1 MVKRTPLIGLLL
13 VVAVAA
19 FVAAN
24 WPREASMATATA
36 KLDAESMPRSWGVD
50 ALDGAASATP
60 VRDGSDSEAERV
72 VIAQP
77 TVGVAPPL
85 EPVHAPATFTVEVV
99 DAQSA
104 PLADVAVSLL
114 ERDPGRGWRVAAS
127 ARTNASGRAELPV
140 GAPYLERSVQLP
152 LVDTA
157 PVDVALAPRATWPE
171 VVRFVAKP
179 SGALEVRVLGFDD
192 SAVEDELT
200 ISLRREDGP
209 AAAAP
214 FEQADRRTTTNGV
227 VRFEHVA
234 LESTFTA
241 RAEGAATRF
250 RGAEITGPLRPGET
264 VSIDLAALAPA
275 ALIAAQLVGEDGE
288 ALRAHAVQLVA
299 PRGGASLKGVLLW
312 SGATD
317 REGRVG
323 ISSQEPAATQGS
335 PRKLR
340 LFATRPDGT
349 FLTAALSGGTPS
361 ALTHGRQMLDFGVVE
376 LRPAAALIAGRVLDP
391 AGAAIAGAAV
401 SPCCFDSSRV
411 GEIAAWPERVLTDAD
426 GAFAL
431 ANVAG
436 ISTVM
441 LSVSAQ
447 GFATAN
453 LRGVRS
459 GARDLEVVLE
469 PRGIVRG
476 HVQMP
481 DALSARAL
489 TVQLEQ
495 VSTPGEVRMFSERA
509 GDHPNAA
516 NSTTATV
523 EADGRFESL
532 QVAPGTWRL
541 AVRLDEETLLTMR
554 EFVVEAGAVLDL
566 GQLDLRQRIT
576 PLHID
581 VVDERGEPLPR
592 AMVTLLSE
600 RGAWPTEE
608 YTSRAGRA
616 SFVTLGAPLDL
627 RVWSAG
633 RRSLELKA
641 VASHQRVTLAA
652 GIAVEFVFPRDLPPL
667 APLLEFTLS
676 VTDEDAESLGIIRCF
691 QTDWRTRHLLTSR
704 TAPVGPS
711 ERWTLHLPH
720 AGDYMVLGHLRDSRT
735 LRSIWS
741 SPRPL
746 GPISIDS
753 AAPAPVPLSFDT
765 ASLSSA
771 LAAHAALSTAPSQR

>member
-1 MVKRTPLIGLLL
+1 
-13 VVAVAA
+13 
-19 FVAAN
+19 
-24 WPREASMATATA
+24 
-36 KLDAESMPRSWGVD
+36 MPRSWGADELDD
-50 ALDGAASATP
+50 ATSAAAG
-60 VRDGSDSEAERV
+60 RHGSDADAARV

-77 TVGVAPPL
+77 TAEVAPPL
-85 EPVHAPATFTVEVV
+85 EPVHAPAKLIVEVV
-99 DAQSA
+99 DAQNS
-104 PLADVAVSLL
+104 PLVDVAVSLL
-114 ERDPGRGWRVAAS
+114 EREPGRGWRAAAS
-127 ARTNASGRAELPV
+127 ARTDASGRAQLPA
-140 GAPYLERSVQLP
+140 GAPHLERSVQLP
-152 LVDTA
+152 LVDAA
-157 PVDVALAPRATWPE
+157 PAEAALAPRAAWPE
-171 VVRFVAKP
+171 VVRFVA
-179 SGALEVRVLGFDD
+179 SATGSIEVRVLGLDER
-192 SAVEDELT
+192 AVGEELAVW
-200 ISLRREDGP
+200 LRREDGP
-209 AAAAP
+209 AASAP
-214 FEQADRRTTTNGV
+214 FEQADRRTATNGV

-250 RGAEITGPLRPGET
+250 RGAEITGPVRPGET
-264 VSIDLAALAPA
+264 VRVDLLALAPA
-275 ALIAAQLVGEDGE
+275 ALIAAQLVGAEGE
-288 ALRAHAVQLVA
+288 PLRTHDVQLVA
-299 PRGGASLKGVLLW
+299 PTGDASLKGVLLW

-323 ISSQEPAATQGS
+323 ISVQEPAASPGS
-335 PRKLR
+335 LR
-340 LFATRPDGT
+340 IFATRPDGT
-349 FLTAALSGGTPS
+349 ILTGALSGGTPS

-376 LRPAAALIAGRVLDP
+376 LRPAAWLITGRVLDP
-391 AGAAIAGAAV
+391 AGAPIAGAAV
-401 SPCCFDSSRV
+401 SPYCFDSSRV
-411 GEIAAWPERVLTDAD
+411 GEIAAWPERVRTDAD

-441 LSVSAQ
+441 LTVWAP
-447 GFATAN
+447 GFTTAN

-476 HVQMP
+476 RVQMP
-481 DALSARAL
+481 DALSADAL
-489 TVQLEQ
+489 EVQLERL
-495 VSTPGEVRMFSERA
+495 SAADEARMFSERP
-509 GDHPNAA
+509 GVHSSAA
-516 NSTTATV
+516 NSTTAAV

-541 AVRLDEETLLTMR
+541 AVRLEEETLLTMR
-554 EFVVEAGAVLDL
+554 EFVVEAGAVIDL

-641 VASHQRVTLAA
+641 VVSHQRVTLPA
-652 GIAVEFVFPRDLPPL
+652 GIAVEFLFPRDLPPL
-667 APLLEFTLS
+667 APPLEFTLS
-676 VTDEDAESLGIIRCF
+676 VTDEDAESLGIIECF
-691 QTDWRTRHLLTSR
+691 QTDWRTRYLLTFR

-720 AGDYMVLGHLRDSRT
+720 AGDYMVIGHVRDSRT
-735 LRSIWS
+735 LRSVWS

-746 GPISIDS
+746 GPISIDG
-753 AAPAPVPLSFDT
+753 AAPAPVHLSFDT

-771 LAAHAALSTAPSQR
+771 LAAHAALSTSPSPSQR